1 VVTALHAPMIAVNEY
16 IKNTNKNCDHTTSYL
31 KVVVAVFHASVVAVN
46 ENVNELGDPSDAHD
60 DEEPDEEEE
69 LVSKLVDRGRQ
80 AFVDVAVFS
89 LI

>member
-1 VVTALHAPMIAVNEY
+1 M
-16 IKNTNKNCDHTTSYL
+16 
-31 KVVVAVFHASVVAVN
+31 N